1 MLQYYKLEQRD
12 TFDMKKTRT
21 VYKLKSRGKFGGK
34 DFVKQVA
41 HRHGF
46 SESVIEGVL
55 SDVASELQLLL
66 GQGSTVTVPGIGSFS
81 LGIRL
86 SEARKQQLEDE
97 LDAAEQQSS
106 TDQQDAAEQQETA
119 SEAKVA
125 EPNAANIELHH
136 VNYRIDK
143 ELLRG
148 VKAQF
153 AKQKLSRIY
162 GRTGSRIT
170 IDDMKQSDRIAAAHR
185 FLGTNPFMHVSDYA
199 TITGLSYSSA
209 QRELKELVKFQF
221 SGITTR
227 GRGSHK
233 VYVLDTAS

>member
-41 HRHGF
+41 HRRGF

-86 SEARKQQLEDE
+86 AEERKQQLEDE
-97 LDAAEQQSS
+97 
-106 TDQQDAAEQQETA
+106 QDAAEQQETA
-119 SEAKVA
+119 SEAKVT

-170 IDDMKQSDRIAAAHR
+170 IDDMKQSDRIAAAHH
-185 FLGTNPFMHVSDYA
+185 FLETNPFMHVSDYA
-199 TITGLSYSSA
+199 AITGLSYSSA

-221 SGITTR
+221 SGITSR
-227 GRGSHK
+227 GLGSHK
-233 VYVLDTAS
+233 VYVLDTAH

>member
-1 MLQYYKLEQRD
+1 MP
-12 TFDMKKTRT
+12 
-21 VYKLKSRGKFGGK
+21 
-34 DFVKQVA
+34 
-41 HRHGF
+41 
-46 SESVIEGVL
+46 

-86 SEARKQQLEDE
+86 AEERKQQLEDE
-97 LDAAEQQSS
+97 
-106 TDQQDAAEQQETA
+106 QDAAEQQETA
-119 SEAKVA
+119 SEAKVT

-170 IDDMKQSDRIAAAHR
+170 IDDMKQSDRIAAAHH
-185 FLGTNPFMHVSDYA
+185 FLETNPFMHVSDYA
-199 TITGLSYSSA
+199 AITGLSYSSA

-221 SGITTR
+221 SGITSR
-227 GRGSHK
+227 GLGSHK
-233 VYVLDTAS
+233 VYVLDTAH